1 MKNVITSVM
10 PDSIAEE
17 VGIEV
22 NDILLSVNG
31 EKIVDI
37 IDYRFLTSDEEIV
50 LEIQKPNGEVWDYEI
65 EKEYGEELGLE
76 FVAVL
81 WIRQR
86 DAVTS
91 VCFVLLTKTL
101 KV

>member
-17 VGIEV
+17 VGIEE

-37 IDYRFLTSDEEIV
+37 IDYRFLTNDEEIV

-65 EKEYGEELGLE
+65 EKEYFDGKLTVDTIEEL
-76 FVAVL
+76 VDDSYWSIPTYV
-81 WIRQR
+81 
-86 DAVTS
+86 D
-91 VCFVLLTKTL
+91 LLFGI
-101 KV
+101 